1 MSEVLKIWCLQNI
14 LKLRNAREKGAA
26 TEAKIFVFGFSKK
39 MGSVQVMGNEIFYWA
54 GLTRSNLTLFNWQTT
69 SLVKKHIDLPN
80 KKL

>member
-1 MSEVLKIWCLQNI
+1 MSEVLKIWCLQNL
-14 LKLRNAREKGAA
+14 LKLINAREEGAA
-26 TEAKIFVFGFSKK
+26 TEAKIFVFSFSKN